1 VAAVTKHAYMVSVN
15 LMLALTQIIPILDSQ
30 RIGITQP
37 DGVALKLMRHRR
49 IYIYSNGLSFGP

>member
-1 VAAVTKHAYMVSVN
+1 MAAVTKHAYMVSVN

-37 DGVALKLMRHRR
+37 DGVALTLMRHRR
-49 IYIYSNGLSFGP
+49 IYI